1 MPFPSRPGTY
11 ACVWASALLEVQVGV
26 VLPDRT
32 PHRSTEH
39 LGIEPESD
47 GTVLIT
53 HAEEV
58 TGPLF
63 QLTRAVEHPVAS
75 DVAVPAETTTG
86 IDLPECAWTFA
97 NGRPGIARVID
108 KVLPSWLPGAGR
120 RDPG

>member
-53 HAEEV
+53 HVTRSRRRWSEPGEV
-58 TGPLF
+58 S
-63 QLTRAVEHPVAS
+63 RALR
-75 DVAVPAETTTG
+75 VAVRFDHGCTPWRPA
-86 IDLPECAWTFA
+86 PAWMQ
-97 NGRPGIARVID
+97 
-108 KVLPSWLPGAGR
+108 
-120 RDPG
+120 